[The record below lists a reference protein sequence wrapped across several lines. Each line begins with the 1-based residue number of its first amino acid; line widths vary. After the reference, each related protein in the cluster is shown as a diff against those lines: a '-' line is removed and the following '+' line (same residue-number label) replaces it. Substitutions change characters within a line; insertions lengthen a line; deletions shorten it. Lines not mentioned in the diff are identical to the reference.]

1 MSDRAHAFHHIHI
14 KTRDPA
20 ASAEWWTEMFGGTR
34 LPEYRFGTM
43 LFTPVEF
50 GAVRLNITSPSPG
63 EDDSIDDHPSLPH
76 LGLEHIGILAK
87 DLDADIA
94 RFRAQ
99 GLEVDGP
106 RQGSGGYTV
115 AFVKTPDGVTLEL
128 MQEK

>member
-1 MSDRAHAFHHIHI
+1 MAHALHHIHV

-20 ASAEWWTEMFGGTR
+20 ASAEWWIDMFGGTR
-34 LPEYRFGTM
+34 LPGYKFGTM

-50 GAVRLNITSPSPG
+50 GGVRLNITTPSPG
-63 EDDSIDDHPSLPH
+63 EDDSIGDVPSLPH
-76 LGLEHIGILAK
+76 LGLEHIGIVTE
-87 DLDADIA
+87 DLDADMA
-94 RFRAQ
+94 RLRKQ

-128 MQEK
+128 MQQK